1 MKKKLI
7 LRIICIILV
16 VLWMVLVFMLSN
28 EQADDS
34 SETSGNV
41 IRWIVTI
48 FNPNITEENLKQSVE
63 ILQPII
69 RKLAHFTLYT
79 IGGLLITIMFLQ
91 FKANIKQTK
100 TMSFL
105 LGTMYA
111 VTDEIHQLFVPGRSG
126 ELRDVAIDSSGVL
139 LGVVIVSLLVYIKGK
154 IKGGKKENRVCNKLI
169 KTNWS
174 K

>member
-48 FNPNITEENLKQSVE
+48 FNPNITEENLEKTVE
-63 ILQPII
+63 MLQPII

-79 IGGLLITIMFLQ
+79 IGGMLITIMVLQ
-91 FKANIKQTK
+91 FKDNIKQTK
-100 TMSFL
+100 TMSVL

-139 LGVVIVSLLVYIKGK
+139 LGVVVVSLLVYIKGN
-154 IKGGKKENRVCNKLI
+154 IKGGKKEEV
-169 KTNWS
+169 
-174 K
+174 